1 MIKYDDLGVVMMK
14 SKEYRIIEI
23 CYENKI
29 DSILIS
35 PMGDAFI
42 SKLFEANA
50 KYIDKHKNDKYIF
63 DRIHIY
69 VFYYDRIYEVANKS
83 GDLYSTKV
91 KFDNTHVFIY
101 EPYRTLS
108 TCMLRKYGIIA
119 WYEELYRKTLP
130 WYKKIFRKKVTI
142 E

>member
-1 MIKYDDLGVVMMK
+1 MMK
-14 SKEYRIIEI
+14 SKEYRIMEL
-23 CYENKI
+23 CYKNKI
-29 DSILIS
+29 DSILITYTS
-35 PMGDAFI
+35 DVFI
-42 SKLFEANA
+42 SKLFEANT
-50 KYIDKHKNDKYIF
+50 KYIDKHKDDKYIF

-69 VFYYDRIYEVANKS
+69 VFYYDRIYEVANKF
-83 GDLYSTKV
+83 GDLYTTKV

-119 WYEELYRKTLP
+119 WYEKYYHIMLP
-130 WYKKIFRKKVTI
+130 WYKKIFRKKVTP

>member
-1 MIKYDDLGVVMMK
+1 MK
-14 SKEYRIIEI
+14 NTEYRIIEM
-23 CYENKI
+23 CYECKI
-29 DSILIS
+29 DSILIAS
-35 PMGDAFI
+35 MDAVFI
-42 SKLFEANA
+42 TKLFEANT
-50 KYIDKHKNDKYIF
+50 KYIVNHKNDKYTF

-69 VFYYDRIYEVANKS
+69 GFYCDGIYEIANKY

-108 TCMLRKYGIIA
+108 ADMLKKYGIIA
-119 WYEELYRKTLP
+119 WYEKYYRKRLP
-130 WYKKIFRKKVTI
+130 WYKKIFRKRVTP